1 MFTNAV
7 VKFAAAVAKQA
18 CADYP
23 FLSDLCA
30 DEIEQRI
37 IRAYVQLVF
46 QAVDADNSRTV
57 VVTRLGPLEVHLTEM
72 LPAEINP
79 GLPPFRIEVFDWPRQ
94 ASVDSIGVHEFDDD
108 ELAAA
113 VEMIVSAA
121 HEAGT
126 RNVSPAN

>member
-1 MFTNAV
+1 MFTDAV
-7 VKFAAAVAKQA
+7 VKFGAAVAEQA

-23 FLSDLCA
+23 LLSGPCA

-57 VVTRLGPLEVHLTEM
+57 VVTRLGSLEVRLTEM
-72 LPAEINP
+72 LPAETNL
-79 GLPPFRIEVFDWPRQ
+79 GLPPFRIEVFDWPHQ
-94 ASVDSIGVHEFDDD
+94 AFIDSIGCYEFDED

-113 VEMIVSAA
+113 VEMIVRAA
-121 HEAGT
+121 LEADT
-126 RNVSPAN
+126 RNKSPQH